1 MLSDLSPGMVQEAL
15 HNLGSSP
22 HRFKYCVL
30 DAQTIPL
37 PGESVAGVIANHM
50 LYHVPNR
57 GRALREVH
65 RVLRPGGHLYAA
77 TNGLEHMRELR
88 DWVARFDADTE
99 AMNVAA
105 EFGLENGIGQLSRY
119 FTRVTV
125 HRQENALVVTE
136 ARPLIAYGLSMMLQ
150 TALSRDA
157 ERFSRSVRE
166 EIASHGAFHIQKDSG
181 MFKATKA

>member
-1 MLSDLSPGMVQEAL
+1 VLSDLSPGMVQHAL

-22 HRFKYCVL
+22 HRFRYCVL

-37 PGESVAGVIANHM
+37 PGESVDGVIANHV

-57 GRALREVH
+57 GGTLREVY

-88 DWVARFDADTE
+88 DWVARFEADTE
-99 AMNVAA
+99 TMNVAA
-105 EFGLENGIGQLSRY
+105 EFGLENGAAQLSHY
-119 FTRVTV
+119 FADIRCC
-125 HRQENALVVTE
+125 RQENALVVTE
-136 ARPLIAYGLSMMLQ
+136 AQPLIAYGLSIMLH